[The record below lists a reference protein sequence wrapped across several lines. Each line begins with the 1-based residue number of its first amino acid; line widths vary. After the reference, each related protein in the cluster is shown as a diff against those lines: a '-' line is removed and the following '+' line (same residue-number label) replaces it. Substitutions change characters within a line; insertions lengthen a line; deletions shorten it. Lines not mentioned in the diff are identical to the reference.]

1 MLLFSVVSMVDDIFT
16 WEILQVQ
23 IHHQCSGRNILVHIV
38 KGNYLYIFVRG
49 KIKRDTKELLL
60 IKVLSVNVPE
70 ATKQY
75 CYFQKIHCCNYDRF
89 FSN

>member
-16 WEILQVQ
+16 WEISQVQ

-89 FSN
+89 FSH

>member
-75 CYFQKIHCCNYDRF
+75 CYFQKTHCCNYDRF
-89 FSN
+89 FSH

>member
-1 MLLFSVVSMVDDIFT
+1 MVDDLFT

-23 IHHQCSGRNILVHIV
+23 IYNQCSGRNILVHIV

-60 IKVLSVNVPE
+60 IKALSVNAPE

-75 CYFQKIHCCNYDRF
+75 CYFQIIHRCNYDRF
-89 FSN
+89 FSLNEV